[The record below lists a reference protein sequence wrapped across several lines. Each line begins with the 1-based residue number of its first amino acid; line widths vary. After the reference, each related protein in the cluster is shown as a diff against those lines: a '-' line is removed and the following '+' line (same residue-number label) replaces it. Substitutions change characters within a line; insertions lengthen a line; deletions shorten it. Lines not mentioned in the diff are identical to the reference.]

1 MLREEKE
8 REIQNLRALIAQVQR
23 LAQGAMN
30 ELKHLVY

>member
-8 REIQNLRALIAQVQR
+8 REIGNLRALIGYVQR

-30 ELKHLVY
+30 ELKHLEC